1 MDSGACE
8 YFQAKPSFFFD
19 DLPAAVDSA
28 FLNWAGQKPDIAAVQ
43 VYARK
48 AGMLKTRTDLEG

>member
-1 MDSGACE
+1 M
-8 YFQAKPSFFFD
+8 P
-19 DLPAAVDSA
+19 VDSA

-48 AGMLKTRTDLEG
+48 SRDAEDPKPTSKG